1 MLTVR
6 HYRGTFSLYYAG
18 DLPDP
23 DTEEKNQKLKTKKKK
38 EKESWESFAPNAHAE
53 EDCTE
58 EYCEYNC
65 HVKKRTAPFREWL
78 KLVFQPSHQRI
89 FGELQMNPV
98 IFFHITKLSPGYVG
112 GLISHLTYT

>member
-6 HYRGTFSLYYAG
+6 HLRGTFRIHYAG

-23 DTEEKNQKLKTKKKK
+23 EAEKDKKKK
-38 EKESWESFAPNAHAE
+38 KGKAKKNDKYPQCESEKKMCEGECPES
-53 EDCTE
+53 
-58 EYCEYNC
+58 C
-65 HVKKRTAPFREWL
+65 HNECKFRRRVAPFREWL

-89 FGELQMNPV
+89 FGEYQMNPV

-112 GLISHLTYT
+112 GLISCLTYT